1 MNRAQFES
9 DAFKFLNLI
18 FGHIQNQN
26 VEIKPHW
33 FIDHLCYRAHTDDE
47 YQSLCTKFLEFS
59 DLLIE
64 TQVSGRMISTFKL
77 HKPIVFNQFEIHL
90 VELPAPKKNKFT
102 ETGFEHIEIVCDV
115 VLLDLAKKYSHLS
128 LDLGGLKKEIN
139 PELEIVFGRENLKF
153 HNLSLEDV
161 IQQERLQK

>member
-1 MNRAQFES
+1 MDRALFES
-9 DAFKFLNLI
+9 EAFRFLNLI
-18 FGHIQNQN
+18 FGHIQNQS
-26 VEIKPHW
+26 VEIQPHW
-33 FIDHLCYRAHTDDE
+33 FIDHLCYRANTEDE
-47 YQSLCTKFLEFS
+47 YQSLCVKFLDFS

-77 HKPIVFNQFEIHL
+77 HKPIVFNQFEIPL
-90 VELPAPKKNKFT
+90 VELPAPKKHKIT

-115 VLLDLAKKYSHLS
+115 VLLDLAKKYSHLN

-153 HNLSLEDV
+153 HNQSLEDV
-161 IQQERLQK
+161 IRHELQHK